1 MSKTYSRRDALAVI
15 ASAAAF
21 APPVRAADFDWKR
34 YKDIQVRFMVS
45 THPWTEWA
53 QKQLA
58 GQEAATGIKVA
69 WEILYED
76 QFRQKLP
83 LTLRSDPGAVD
94 GFFTLPSWDAA
105 AFSRAKWYQPL
116 DQFIKSDLTAPDWDY
131 ADFFPNILKI
141 HSAGGEQVGV
151 PITIEHGGGEAS
163 PHSEDVGR
171 NARCRESARRSKERD
186 RGLRHAGRR
195 RASGIHHRSVPV
207 RFRRPLA
214 RREGRA

>member
-1 MSKTYSRRDALAVI
+1 MSTSFTRRQAMAI
-15 ASAAAF
+15 ISGSAAALGSS
-21 APPVRAADFDWKR
+21 ARAADFDWKR
-34 YKDIQVRFMVS
+34 YNGTQLRFMVS

-53 QKQLA
+53 QKQLPA
-58 GQEAATGIKVA
+58 LEQATGIKVN

-116 DQFIKSDLTAPDWDY
+116 DQLIKSDLTSPDWEF

-141 HSAGGEQVGV
+141 HSVANEQVGI
-151 PITIEHGGGEAS
+151 PRSGAG
-163 PHSEDVGR
+163 GR
-171 NARCRESARRSKERD
+171 NRSA
-186 RGLRHAGRR
+186 
-195 RASGIHHRSVPV
+195 
-207 RFRRPLA
+207 
-214 RREGRA
+214 